1 MGAAALNHALALAPP
16 KVRAHGLR
24 DAHERPLV
32 GRRKGERLYS
42 WRTSP
47 ELAWAKPYLQIH
59 AANSYAA
66 IVVDC
71 DDPEEATFAYSTG
84 KLPPANWIVHSRT
97 SGHHHAVWT
106 LAVPVHRYP
115 EAATGAIE
123 VLPACRG
130 VLHALGERRSGYSGV
145 LTRNPIAHPDPDTV
159 TSWGRR
165 DPYHLHEL
173 ARSSP

>member
-24 DAHERPLV
+24 DAHERPIV

-47 ELAWAKPYLQIH
+47 ELAWAKPCLQIH

-66 IVVDC
+66 IVGDC

-84 KLPPANWIVHSRT
+84 KLPPANWRSFIAALRATTMRCGRWRIQEQCHLWPAPSSRCK
-97 SGHHHAVWT
+97 
-106 LAVPVHRYP
+106 
-115 EAATGAIE
+115 I
-123 VLPACRG
+123 
-130 VLHALGERRSGYSGV
+130 
-145 LTRNPIAHPDPDTV
+145 
-159 TSWGRR
+159 
-165 DPYHLHEL
+165 
-173 ARSSP
+173 